1 MLKDVHSSG
10 YSQPYSLG
18 QQVSSRGMSE
28 LEQMVERIIASYR
41 ITRSDQQ
48 KLMNTL
54 LSQQRIGSGEQV
66 LIDRVFD
73 LLRAGR
79 LRVVD

>member
-1 MLKDVHSSG
+1 MPENVHSSG
-10 YSQPYSLG
+10 RSQSYALNAHI
-18 QQVSSRGMSE
+18 SSRGISE
-28 LEQMVERIIASYR
+28 LEQMVDRIVASYR

-48 KLMNTL
+48 KLMNAL
-54 LSQQRIGSGEQV
+54 LSQQSISSGEQV